1 MADSKK
7 YYWIKLKTDFFDQ
20 DKIDFLMGQENGAEY
35 VVIYQMLMLKT
46 AQQNGYL
53 ATKMAEVMIPYDVK
67 KIVRDTKY
75 FDYDTVAIALE
86 LFKKLGLVYEEDNHI
101 FRLAN
106 ADELVGSEAGN
117 ANAQRQKRFREKK
130 KQSLLSVTNSNGNSN
145 ATNVTN
151 SNVDIDIDKEI
162 DIDID
167 KEIEI
172 DIDKEIDTK
181 KKKKSAK
188 ADLNGMIDSFTENE
202 ELKEALKAF
211 LDMRKSIKKPIQ
223 TEYAFKLA
231 LNKLKQLS
239 DIDSVRIEI
248 VNQSVEHNW
257 RTFYSVQNS
266 YRTNTEV
273 EMPDYMK
280 KQEKGDIVSTP
291 VNEDTLAKAL
301 ELQRQFKEK

>member
-1 MADSKK
+1 MAKR
-7 YYWIKLKTDFFDQ
+7 YYWLKLPKNFFEDKAIKRLRQIAGGDTYTIIYLK
-20 DKIDFLMGQENGAEY
+20 
-35 VVIYQMLMLKT
+35 MLLKSMEDD
-46 AQQNGYL
+46 GKLFY
-53 ATKMAEVMIPYDVK
+53 EGIE
-67 KIVRDTKY
+67 DTIC
-75 FDYDTVAIALE
+75 DEIALDINESADDVQVTMNYLEKKGLLVVTDSEVE
-86 LFKKLGLVYEEDNHI
+86 LP
-101 FRLAN
+101 RLT
-106 ADELVGSEAGN
+106 EMVGSETDKAELMRKLRNKEKGN
-117 ANAQRQKRFREKK
+117 NVTKISNNVTKA
-130 KQSLLSVTNSNGNSN
+130 LPTVTNCY
-145 ATNVTN
+145 T
-151 SNVDIDIDKEI
+151 E
-162 DIDID
+162 
-167 KEIEI
+167 KEIEKSRE
-172 DIDKEIDTK
+172 DTEIDTK

-188 ADLNGMIDSFTENE
+188 ADLDGMINSFTENE
-202 ELKEALKAF
+202 ELREALKAF

-291 VNEDTLAKAL
+291 VNDETLAKAL
-301 ELQRQFKEK
+301 ELQRQFKGK

>member
-20 DKIDFLMGQENGAEY
+20 DTIDFLMGQDNGAEY
-35 VVIYQMLMLKT
+35 VVIYQILMLKT
-46 AQQNGYL
+46 VQQGGYL
-53 ATKMAEVMIPYDVK
+53 GTKMAEVMVPYDIK

-75 FDYDTVAIALE
+75 FDYDTVTIALE
-86 LFKKLGLVYEEDNHI
+86 LFKKLGLVYEENNHI
-101 FRLAN
+101 LKLTDA
-106 ADELVGSEAGN
+106 EQLVGSESKWA
-117 ANAQRQKRFREKK
+117 EKK
-130 KQSLLSVTNSNGNSN
+130 RIYRESQRTIQGQIED
-145 ATNVTN
+145 NVRQET
-151 SNVDIDIDKEI
+151 DIDKEIEKEIDKEI
-162 DIDID
+162 DID
-167 KEIEI
+167 KEIEKE
-172 DIDKEIDTK
+172 IDKDTEIDTK

-188 ADLNGMIDSFTENE
+188 ADLNGMIDSFTGNE
-202 ELKEALKAF
+202 ELREALKAF

-257 RTFYSVQNS
+257 QTFYALQNNYKS
-266 YRTNTEV
+266 NEV

-291 VNEDTLAKAL
+291 VNEETLAKAL

>member
-1 MADSKK
+1 MAKR
-7 YYWIKLKTDFFDQ
+7 YYWLKLPKDFFE
-20 DKIDFLMGQENGAEY
+20 DKAIKRLRQIAGGDTY
-35 VVIYQMLMLKT
+35 TIIYLKMLLKSMEDD
-46 AQQNGYL
+46 GKLFY
-53 ATKMAEVMIPYDVK
+53 EGIE
-67 KIVRDTKY
+67 DTIC
-75 FDYDTVAIALE
+75 DEIALDINESADDVQVTMNYLEKKGLLVVTDSEVE
-86 LFKKLGLVYEEDNHI
+86 LP
-101 FRLAN
+101 RLT
-106 ADELVGSEAGN
+106 EMVGSESAVTERVRKHREAQKLLQCNASVLQGN
-117 ANAQRQKRFREKK
+117 TIETKCNTE
-130 KQSLLSVTNSNGNSN
+130 
-145 ATNVTN
+145 
-151 SNVDIDIDKEI
+151 
-162 DIDID
+162 
-167 KEIEI
+167 KEIEKEKSRE
-172 DIDKEIDTK
+172 DTEIDTK

-188 ADLNGMIDSFTENE
+188 ADLDGMINSFTENE
-202 ELKEALKAF
+202 ELREALKAF

-257 RTFYSVQNS
+257 RTFYSMQNS

-301 ELQRQFKEK
+301 ELQRQFKGK

>member
-1 MADSKK
+1 MADNKK

-20 DKIDFLMGQENGAEY
+20 DTIDFLMGQENGAEY

-46 AQQNGYL
+46 AQQGGYL
-53 ATKMAEVMIPYDVK
+53 GTEMAEVMVPYDIK

-75 FDYDTVAIALE
+75 FDYDTVTIALE
-86 LFKKLGLVYEEDNHI
+86 LFKKLGLVYEESNHI
-101 FRLAN
+101 LKLAG
-106 ADELVGSEAGN
+106 AEQLVGSESKWA
-117 ANAQRQKRFREKK
+117 EKK
-130 KQSLLSVTNSNGNSN
+130 RIYRDSQRTIQGQIED
-145 ATNVTN
+145 NVRQ
-151 SNVDIDIDKEI
+151 E
-162 DIDID
+162 IDID

-172 DIDKEIDTK
+172 EKDIEIDIDTDKK

-239 DIDSVRIEI
+239 GRDSDRIEI

-257 RTFYSVQNS
+257 RTFYTLQNS

-273 EMPDYMK
+273 EMPEYMK

-291 VNEDTLAKAL
+291 VSDEALAKAL
-301 ELQRQFKEK
+301 ELQRQFKGK

>member
-1 MADSKK
+1 MAKR
-7 YYWIKLKTDFFDQ
+7 YYWLKLPKNFFEDKAIKRLRQIAGGDTYTIIYLK
-20 DKIDFLMGQENGAEY
+20 
-35 VVIYQMLMLKT
+35 MLLKSMEDD
-46 AQQNGYL
+46 GKLFY
-53 ATKMAEVMIPYDVK
+53 EGIE
-67 KIVRDTKY
+67 DTIC
-75 FDYDTVAIALE
+75 DEIALDINESADDVQVTMNYLEKKGLLVVTDSEVE
-86 LFKKLGLVYEEDNHI
+86 LP
-101 FRLAN
+101 RLT
-106 ADELVGSEAGN
+106 EMVGSESAVTERVRKHREAQKLLQCNASVLQGN
-117 ANAQRQKRFREKK
+117 TIETKCNTE
-130 KQSLLSVTNSNGNSN
+130 
-145 ATNVTN
+145 
-151 SNVDIDIDKEI
+151 
-162 DIDID
+162 
-167 KEIEI
+167 KEIEKEKSRE
-172 DIDKEIDTK
+172 DTEIDTKK

-188 ADLNGMIDSFTENE
+188 ADLDGMINSFTENE
-202 ELKEALKAF
+202 ELREALKAF

-239 DIDSVRIEI
+239 DIDSIRIEI

-301 ELQRQFKEK
+301 ELQRQFKGK